1 MLCYRGSDSLLCLD
15 ILTNEENM
23 ILILMEQNSWNIYIN
38 DAAFSVGS
46 SLVTQTVKSLPGMLE
61 TQVWSL
67 GREDP
72 LEKEMATHSSS
83 LAGKSPWLEEPGGL
97 QSMGLQ
103 RVRHN
108 WAIFQFS
115 NWPNTK
121 GILHIPPSFSS
132 IPLCL
137 VFIHKT
143 AHSYPVYMFV

>member
-108 WAIFQFS
+108 WAIS
-115 NWPNTK
+115 
-121 GILHIPPSFSS
+121 LSV
-132 IPLCL
+132 L
-137 VFIHKT
+137 
-143 AHSYPVYMFV
+143 